1 MTFRALLARGAL
13 AGVALAGCSR
23 GGGDDTLAVARG
35 ALDEGLPKRALA
47 EVADAKAGPELVVR
61 LAALIELDEWG
72 DFARL
77 ERGVPP
83 GPERVAL
90 ECLLAAA
97 RRDVDGEKRCRA
109 VDATAIDPTL
119 ADAAARALGRVL
131 AIEHRRSDAELHLRR
146 LAEAHPSAANRKAVV
161 AHLERE
167 GFVREAVDYLEA
179 WLKAEPSDTSLKVK
193 LVQVLER
200 KVRGD
205 LLDKRAEEAEAAAR
219 RVLALDPTRAGVR
232 WFLAD
237 ALDLKGDTKGA
248 EAERAAA
255 QAAGA
260 PKPAAVDAMPE
271 MDPREQHP
279 GDRPGEHFDP

>member
-1 MTFRALLARGAL
+1 MKALVQVAAGLALSAF
-13 AGVALAGCSR
+13 GC
-23 GGGDDTLAVARG
+23 GPEAPDKLTLARG

-61 LAALIELDEWG
+61 LAALVELDMWG
-72 DFARL
+72 DYAKL

-90 ECLLAAA
+90 ECLIAAA

-109 VDATAIDPTL
+109 VDVGAIDKTL
-119 ADAAARALGRVL
+119 ADAAGRALGRVL
-131 AIEHRRSDAELHLRR
+131 AIEHRRSEAELQLRR
-146 LAEAHPSAANRKAVV
+146 LAEQHPTAANRKAVV

-167 GFVREAVDYLEA
+167 GYVREAVAYLEG
-179 WLKAEPSDTSLKVK
+179 WLAAEPADTSLKVK

-205 LLDKRAEEAEAAAR
+205 LLDKRADEAEAAAR
-219 RVLALDPTRAGVR
+219 RVLVLDPGRAQVR

-237 ALDLKGDTKGA
+237 ALEQKGDAKGA

-260 PKPAAVDAMPE
+260 PKPVAVDAMPE
-271 MDPREQHP
+271 MDPRDQHP
-279 GDRPGEHFDP
+279 GDRHDEHFEP

>member
-1 MTFRALLARGAL
+1 MKAFVQVAAGLALSAF
-13 AGVALAGCSR
+13 GC
-23 GGGDDTLAVARG
+23 GPEAPDKLTLARG

-61 LAALIELDEWG
+61 LAALVELDMWG
-72 DFARL
+72 DYAKL

-90 ECLLAAA
+90 ECLIAAA

-109 VDATAIDPTL
+109 VDVGAIDKTL
-119 ADAAARALGRVL
+119 ADAAGRALGRVL
-131 AIEHRRSDAELHLRR
+131 AIEHRRSEAELQLRR
-146 LAEAHPSAANRKAVV
+146 LAEQHPTAANRKAVV

-167 GFVREAVDYLEA
+167 GYVREAVAYLEG
-179 WLKAEPSDTSLKVK
+179 WLAAEPADTSLKVK

-205 LLDKRAEEAEAAAR
+205 LLDKRADEAEAAAR
-219 RVLALDPTRAGVR
+219 RVLALDPGRAQVR

-237 ALDLKGDTKGA
+237 ALEQKGDAKGA

-260 PKPAAVDAMPE
+260 PKPVAVDAMPE
-271 MDPREQHP
+271 MDPRDQHP
-279 GDRPGEHFDP
+279 GDRHDEHFEP